1 MVIGV
6 GDLRKGLTI
15 ELDGHP
21 YQVVEHTTHK
31 MQQRAPVVKLKL
43 RDLKTGRSLEKTYNG
58 YDVKLTRAT
67 VEQRASQYIY
77 QDSDLYYFMDVEN
90 FEQFPLNEEQLG
102 DGINYLVDQME
113 LQIVFFKGGPISVQ
127 LPTFVELQ
135 VVETPPGV
143 KGDTAAGATKPAT
156 LETGLTV
163 NVPFFVNNGER
174 IRVDTRT
181 GQYLERAG

>member
-15 ELDGHP
+15 ELDGQP

-43 RDLKTGRSLEKTYNG
+43 RDLKTGRTIEKSYNG
-58 YDVKLTRAT
+58 YDVKLNRAT
-67 VEQRASQYIY
+67 VEQRAAQYIY
-77 QDSDLYYFMDVEN
+77 QDADLYYFMDVEN
-90 FEQFPLNEEQLG
+90 FEQFPLNDEQLG
-102 DGINYLVDQME
+102 EGINYLVDQME
-113 LQIVFFKGGPISVQ
+113 LQIEFLKDVPISVQ
-127 LPTFVELQ
+127 LPTFVELK
-135 VVETPPGV
+135 VVDTPPGV
-143 KGDTAAGATKPAT
+143 KGDTAAGATKPAV

-163 NVPFFVNNGER
+163 NVPFFVNNGEA